1 MCCCRAHSQ
10 CSETTVFFVVAM
22 AGWAS
27 AVPAGS
33 HETSQLKAFKR
44 VLDAHVEELRHLLH
58 EFCSQEPG
66 SFCLLDAIESQVSV
80 ALPEK
85 PVSLAASA
93 ARFTSHEA
101 SGAVAFATGLASQ
114 AVQQARDEE
123 PGIPGAAMHPRAAMH
138 LKAAAMHLRVLEPS
152 SVATAHEHMWQA
164 RQLETKRSHIGKA
177 IKMVREVLTLQ
188 CLTACYDSQ
197 DGEAFDNAISVAFG
211 KNMLGDTVR
220 SQINQSK
227 SKITR
232 LGQEQAVF
240 FQEAPKVWGLLE
252 SHDLALL
259 WPAYAEASAI
269 HSRPGRPKKPKPA
282 KTSKVASQ
290 PLPSSVQEREAVE
303 ASTAAETSMGSSTIW
318 LPMAAMSE
326 HHFYCTSGQC
336 QASPGGKCLQCISIT
351 ELEVPRSFERPMSE
365 RPIPNLSL

>member
-101 SGAVAFATGLASQ
+101 SGAVAFARGLASQ

-164 RQLETKRSHIGKA
+164 RQLETKRCHIGKA

-197 DGEAFDNAISVAFG
+197 DGEAFDNAISVALGETFWVIQCTAKLISLSRRSLDLGKSRLCFSRKLQKFG
-211 KNMLGDTVR
+211 GCSNHTTWLCCGRPTQRLVPSIRGPADRRSRSRRRHRKLPLNPCRHQCKNEKQWRPQQQQRPRWARAPSGCQWLQCL
-220 SQINQSK
+220 S
-227 SKITR
+227 ITSTAR
-232 LGQEQAVF
+232 AANAKHHPAANACSALASPSSRC
-240 FQEAPKVWGLLE
+240 QEAL
-252 SHDLALL
+252 
-259 WPAYAEASAI
+259 
-269 HSRPGRPKKPKPA
+269 
-282 KTSKVASQ
+282 
-290 PLPSSVQEREAVE
+290 
-303 ASTAAETSMGSSTIW
+303 
-318 LPMAAMSE
+318 
-326 HHFYCTSGQC
+326 SGQC
-336 QASPGGKCLQCISIT
+336 
-351 ELEVPRSFERPMSE
+351 
-365 RPIPNLSL
+365 LSGQFQT